1 MQFFMATVTV
11 FLNHCECSLDKKK
24 NSAVKGEEGYTET

>member
-1 MQFFMATVTV
+1 MATVTV

-24 NSAVKGEEGYTET
+24 KNSAVKGEEGYTET